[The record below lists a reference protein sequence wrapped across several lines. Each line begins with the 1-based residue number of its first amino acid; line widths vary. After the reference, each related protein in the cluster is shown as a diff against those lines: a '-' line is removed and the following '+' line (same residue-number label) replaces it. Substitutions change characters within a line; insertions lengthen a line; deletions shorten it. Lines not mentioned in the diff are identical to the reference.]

1 MPSIFAYQSSEVDW
15 CEPNFQYSQL
25 VAEFYNTFSNV
36 TFLVFG
42 PLMTFLMH
50 PYIQKR
56 SRYIYV
62 LFILFTITGLFSMY
76 FHMTLSFLGQMLDE
90 IAILWLLA
98 SGYSIWLPCC
108 YFPTFLGQN
117 RSWYISLIV
126 TITLVSTCL
135 SFLKPTINAYA
146 LNTIGLHIV
155 YIVVQEYKKLR
166 GSCKN
171 STESCVP
178 FTQILPTS
186 PRGSILCNYMTKNK
200 ELRHLI
206 EVSTVIWA
214 LAITSW
220 ISDRLFCSF
229 WQWINFPYL
238 HGIWHVL
245 ISFTFPYGMV
255 ILALVDSTY
264 EMPDQT
270 IKVRYWPRDTWPV
283 GLPYVELGDDHKSC

>member
-155 YIVVQEYKKLR
+155 YIVVQEYKK
-166 GSCKN
+166 
-171 STESCVP
+171 
-178 FTQILPTS
+178 
-186 PRGSILCNYMTKNK
+186 TKNK